1 MLAVVRPY
9 SRGER
14 RDRSGVIKLGGF
26 DASSHNAGVSYTRVI
41 APIVINE
48 VRFGSLPINYYR
60 APNYTFDPS
69 SLTNTRLIVL
79 VSGLGG
85 LPTSCECGTSDGA
98 SRRNRFRYCD
108 ITRRF
113 PDRRLGPTS

>member
-14 RDRSGVIKLGGF
+14 RDRSGVIKLGGL

-69 SLTNTRLIVL
+69 SLTN
-79 VSGLGG
+79 
-85 LPTSCECGTSDGA
+85 PTFA
-98 SRRNRFRYCD
+98 VQRN
-108 ITRRF
+108 
-113 PDRRLGPTS
+113 